1 MSSETAPAFS
11 DLLYCS
17 IMPLSIAPTLYDM
30 TDDDYRQVH
39 AHTHFRRPVVPHKV
53 ITSLHQRP
61 VKQALHHTN
70 I

>member
-1 MSSETAPAFS
+1 MPQHEDYPMRPSSSSAQWLCGAVPAMGV
-11 DLLYCS
+11 DE
-17 IMPLSIAPTLYDM
+17 
-30 TDDDYRQVH
+30 DYRQVH
-39 AHTHFRRPVVPHKV
+39 AHTHFRRPMAPHKV